1 MERTAA
7 KHFLVLNFKPC
18 RNKNFLV
25 IGEQTAAA
33 WNDVTANK
41 LLAGCFK
48 TFSWL
53 PEDWTAS
60 GPCPEVYRSRS
71 VGVDS

>member
-48 TFSWL
+48 TFS
-53 PEDWTAS
+53 
-60 GPCPEVYRSRS
+60 
-71 VGVDS
+71 